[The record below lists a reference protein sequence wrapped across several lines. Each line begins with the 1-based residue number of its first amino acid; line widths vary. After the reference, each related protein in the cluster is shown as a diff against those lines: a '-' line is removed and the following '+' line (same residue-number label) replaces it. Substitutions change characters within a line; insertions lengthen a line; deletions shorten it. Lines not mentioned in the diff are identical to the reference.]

1 MAKAICRDMYYTVAD
16 VAGLLGV
23 NERLVR
29 LGIKEQATGWTFPV
43 VISGIRIMI
52 PRHSFD
58 VWYRERFGTEVQNE
72 TKARG

>member
-29 LGIKEQATGWTFPV
+29 LGIKEQATG
-43 VISGIRIMI
+43 
-52 PRHSFD
+52 
-58 VWYRERFGTEVQNE
+58 
-72 TKARG
+72 

>member
-16 VAGLLGV
+16 IAGLLGV

-58 VWYRERFGTEVQNE
+58 VWYRERFGTEVQDG
-72 TKARG
+72 K